1 MARAANMSYKDYA
14 QILQAIQARMSSDV
28 QPIRVDDFCKEI
40 GSVIG
45 RTVTTHQIEH
55 VLHDNSIRWRD
66 VFQPRSNAES
76 GKHGG
81 KQLAELQAAIVRIA
95 VRINR
100 VETAI
105 DVATEQVRLLQTHT
119 VEILR
124 RLPPKTTINPTQT
137 MFSEEQSIE

>member
-81 KQLAELQAAIVRIA
+81 KQLAELQVAVSQSNVRIS
-95 VRINR
+95 RL
-100 VETAI
+100 EKAI
-105 DVATEQVRLLQTHT
+105 DIVIEELRLLQTHT
-119 VEILR
+119 AEILR
-124 RLPPKTTINPTQT
+124 RLSPKTTINSTQT
-137 MFSEEQSIE
+137 MFSEEQPIE